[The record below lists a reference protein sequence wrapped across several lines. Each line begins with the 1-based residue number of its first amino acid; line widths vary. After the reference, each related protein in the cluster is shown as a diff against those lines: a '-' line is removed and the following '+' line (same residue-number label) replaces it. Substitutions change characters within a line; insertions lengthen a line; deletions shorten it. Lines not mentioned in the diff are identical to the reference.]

1 MAQLLSNTT
10 ISNSS
15 PVIGLVSEVF
25 DTSSSNSF
33 TLSTI
38 VTSNS
43 ILVIVGGVL
52 ESNFSVSVPSGNTI
66 VTLSDSYVENIPV
79 EIRYL
84 SN

>member
-10 ISNSS
+10 IANSS
-15 PVIGLVSEVF
+15 IAVRLVSEVF
-25 DTSSSNSF
+25 DTSSNSF
-33 TLSTI
+33 TLST
-38 VTSNS
+38 VVDSNN